1 MLKKAKESRVAMG
14 RRAEGLAEERL
25 RKAGFS
31 VVDRNFH
38 ARRAELDLV
47 ATIGRSGVVFVEV
60 RSLSGCYLSSPAI
73 TVTPAKRRRVI
84 TAARAWL
91 ARRGMRNWDVRFD
104 VIAVRFG
111 AQRTEVEW
119 IEDAFRPED
128 ASRMPRYY

>member
-1 MLKKAKESRVAMG
+1 MQAKKTDHRVAMG
-14 RRAEGLAEERL
+14 RRAEALAEEEL
-25 RKAGFS
+25 RRAGYH

-60 RSLSGCYLSSPAI
+60 RSLSGRYLSSPAI
-73 TVTPAKRRRVI
+73 TVTPAKRSRVI

-111 AQRTEVEW
+111 PRGTELEW
-119 IEDAFRPED
+119 IEDAFRPKD
-128 ASRMPRYY
+128 VSRRQRYY